1 MSIYLAAETNTTI
14 GNSSYQSSNKDFWSS
29 KQLPIPVLS
38 TVSSHLSG
46 LGFTLDRDT
55 DISSEEFEETEAA
68 EFLEE
73 TEVAAEPAEEVF
85 DEIQVTSE
93 EVCGEPKTV
102 DMSGP
107 GPTDP
112 DAATEVIILCA
123 LRKKVEYKIRRM
135 DDSRVTDKQQS

>member
-1 MSIYLAAETNTTI
+1 M
-14 GNSSYQSSNKDFWSS
+14 
-29 KQLPIPVLS
+29 S

-46 LGFTLDRDT
+46 LGFTPERDT
-55 DISSEEFEETEAA
+55 DISSEAFEETEAV

-73 TEVAAEPAEEVF
+73 TEGAAEPAGEVF
-85 DEIQVTSE
+85 EEIQLTSE
-93 EVCGEPKTV
+93 DTCGEPKTAE
-102 DMSGP
+102 MSGP

-112 DAATEVIILCA
+112 DAAAEVIILCA